1 LGGTQPVRGEEMNK
15 AMRVELRGIR
25 PMHGENTNN
34 VMKIESRGTR
44 LCAQKGDRKG
54 SEC

>member
-1 LGGTQPVRGEEMNK
+1 MNK